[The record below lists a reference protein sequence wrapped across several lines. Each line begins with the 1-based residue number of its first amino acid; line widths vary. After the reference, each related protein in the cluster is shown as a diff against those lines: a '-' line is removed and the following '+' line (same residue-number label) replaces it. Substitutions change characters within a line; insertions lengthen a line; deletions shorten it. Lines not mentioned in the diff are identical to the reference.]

1 MVIPPLNFDA
11 TNMQNLINWETVKL
25 SEPLLTTIVIMDKV
39 ISCLNPLPPVGT
51 QHLAVP
57 ESRKWLKKL
66 ASQADYLPLF
76 DTPLY

>member
-1 MVIPPLNFDA
+1 MIPPLNFDA

-39 ISCLNPLPPVGT
+39 ISCLNPLPPCWY
-51 QHLAVP
+51 P
-57 ESRKWLKKL
+57 EPGSARAQKMALE
-66 ASQADYLPLF
+66 ADYLPLF